1 MKLRYDSINQYK
13 SPQELIFRLRLWTD
27 PAFKKPP
34 ILMASQQV
42 GWNGISVVN
51 ASEGIYSYFMSQDIL
66 ASIKSEE
73 QDVIKKIT
81 SYDLMGVLSK
91 LQQSLSNGMN
101 TAGNINDELSA
112 LMWLGP
118 KIGPS
123 LNDAKNHIIEYYNES
138 EQHSLAFENVKFIE
152 HYPSQA
158 GHVQDWFTQEKFFV
172 ISYKEGFRDQECI
185 VMTHDAMQR
194 EYGIKGI

>member
-34 ILMASQQV
+34 ILMASQQL

-51 ASEGIYSYFMSQDIL
+51 ASEGIYSHFISQDIL
-66 ASIKSEE
+66 ASIKSGE
-73 QDVIKKIT
+73 QDVIKKIKA
-81 SYDLMGVLSK
+81 YDLMGVLTK
-91 LQQSLSNGMN
+91 LQQNLSNGMN

-118 KIGPS
+118 KIYPS
-123 LNDAKNHIIEYYNES
+123 LKDVRNHIIEYFKES
-138 EQHSLAFENVKFIE
+138 EEHSLAFENIKFIE

-158 GHVQDWFTQEKFFV
+158 GPIQNWLTQEKFFV
-172 ISYKEGFRDQECI
+172 ISYKEGFRNQECI